1 MSIRANFTFPP
12 GFMWGC
18 ATAAHQ
24 VEGDQAN
31 DWTQWEAT
39 AGHIFGNQPSGRA
52 CEWWRGRFLE
62 DFDRAATMRNN
73 AQRISIEW
81 SRVEPSPGVFDE
93 DALGRYREMLV
104 ALRERGM
111 LPMVTLHH
119 FTNPMWVAERGGWLS
134 DETPGAFVR
143 FARKVVETLGEHCAL
158 WCTINEPIVYAT
170 QGYIYGYWL
179 PGEQNLRKARQVILN
194 MLRGHVAA
202 YHAIKSIQPHAKIG
216 YAMHYIGFE
225 PGQPKFL
232 NFASARITD
241 YFANRSFNDAL
252 YTGVLRLPGMRPV
265 PVGGAKGA
273 LDWLGIQYYSVFRT
287 VFDLKRP
294 SALFLSTRPPTDMP
308 TGPNNWGGI
317 KPAALEQVIARLY
330 KLYGKPMIVT
340 ESGVPD
346 PEDTLRPSYLI
357 ESVQAMWRAINQNY
371 PVLGFFHWTLVDNF
385 EWAEGYD
392 PRYSFG
398 LYQVDWATQARTP
411 RKSAILYRE
420 ICANNGLSADI
431 VAEYAPEIL
440 DRLYPASV
448 GKTSVKLKPYK

>member
-134 DETPGAFVR
+134 DETQGRLSDLRARWLKPSANTVR
-143 FARKVVETLGEHCAL
+143 CGVPSTSRLCM
-158 WCTINEPIVYAT
+158 P
-170 QGYIYGYWL
+170 
-179 PGEQNLRKARQVILN
+179 RKATSMVL
-194 MLRGHVAA
+194 AA
-202 YHAIKSIQPHAKIG
+202 
-216 YAMHYIGFE
+216 
-225 PGQPKFL
+225 
-232 NFASARITD
+232 R
-241 YFANRSFNDAL
+241 
-252 YTGVLRLPGMRPV
+252 
-265 PVGGAKGA
+265 
-273 LDWLGIQYYSVFRT
+273 
-287 VFDLKRP
+287 
-294 SALFLSTRPPTDMP
+294 
-308 TGPNNWGGI
+308 
-317 KPAALEQVIARLY
+317 
-330 KLYGKPMIVT
+330 
-340 ESGVPD
+340 
-346 PEDTLRPSYLI
+346 
-357 ESVQAMWRAINQNY
+357 
-371 PVLGFFHWTLVDNF
+371 
-385 EWAEGYD
+385 
-392 PRYSFG
+392 
-398 LYQVDWATQARTP
+398 
-411 RKSAILYRE
+411 
-420 ICANNGLSADI
+420 
-431 VAEYAPEIL
+431 
-440 DRLYPASV
+440 
-448 GKTSVKLKPYK
+448 